1 MGRPVSG
8 GNWFSSPHDVKDGHM
23 SDYRTEHARS
33 IEDPEAYWAEQ
44 AQLVSWIKKPRRI
57 LDDNNPPF
65 YRWFPDATLNT
76 CYNALDRHVVHG
88 HGDRTALI
96 YDSAVADT
104 KASFTYAELLERTA
118 AFAGALRNLGVEAG
132 DRVVIYLPMIP
143 EAVVAMLACARIG
156 AVHSVVFGGFAPREL
171 AVRIDDARPRVVVT
185 ASCGIEPSR
194 VVEYKPIVDRAL
206 EMSEHSP
213 DAVVVKQRPQVE
225 ATMTEPRDVDWDTAM
240 KAGAEDPAE
249 SVEVKATDPL
259 YVLYTSGTTGKPK
272 GIVRDN
278 GGHAVA
284 MAWSM
289 PNVYDVHAGQ
299 VWWTAS
305 DVGWVVGH
313 SYIVYAPL
321 ITGAT
326 TVLYEGKPVGTPDA
340 GAFWRVIAEH
350 GVESLFTAPT
360 AIRAIKKEDPD
371 GKLLA
376 DHDLS
381 RFRSLFLAGER
392 LDPETYHWASER
404 LDVPVVDHWWQ
415 TETGWAIAANL
426 RGLDPMPIKAGSPT
440 VPVPGYD
447 VAVLDDQGS
456 PVDAGTEGAICVRLP
471 LPPGTLTTLW
481 GDDERFVSS
490 YLSAFDGYYLSGDGG
505 YLDEDGYL
513 FVMGR
518 TDDVINVAGHRL
530 STGSI
535 EAVLASHQAV
545 AECAVIGA
553 ADPMK
558 GQRPRGFVVLK
569 AGVERDSDE
578 LASELVAMV
587 RDEIG
592 AVAAFKD
599 VSVVAGLPKTRSG
612 KILRKTMREIADGKD
627 ARVPSTI
634 EDTEVLDALRPVLL
648 DE

>member
-1 MGRPVSG
+1 MA
-8 GNWFSSPHDVKDGHM
+8 
-23 SDYRTEHARS
+23 DYRTEHARS
-33 IEDPEAYWAEQ
+33 IEDPEGYWAEQ
-44 AQLVSWIKKPRRI
+44 ARLVDWIKKPQRI
-57 LDDNNPPF
+57 LDDDHPPF

-76 CYNALDRHVVHG
+76 CYNALDRHVVRG
-88 HGDRTALI
+88 NGDRTALV
-96 YDSAVADT
+96 YDSAVTGT
-104 KASFTYAELLERTA
+104 KTTFSYAGLLELTA
-118 AFAGALRNLGVEAG
+118 AFAGALRGFGVTAG
-132 DRVVIYLPMIP
+132 DRVVIYMPMIP

-171 AVRIDDARPRVVVT
+171 AVRIDDARPKVILS
-185 ASCGIEPSR
+185 ASCGIEPTR
-194 VVEYKPIVDRAL
+194 VVEYKPIIDRAL
-206 EMSEHSP
+206 EIAEHQP
-213 DAVVVKQRPQVE
+213 DVVVVKQRPQAE
-225 ATMTEPRDVDWDTAM
+225 ATMQEPRDVDWDLAM
-240 KAGAEDPAE
+240 KAGRTDPAGC
-249 SVEVKATDPL
+249 VEVRATDPL

-284 MAWSM
+284 MAWSL
-289 PNVYDVHAGQ
+289 PNVYDVHEGQ

-350 GVESLFTAPT
+350 GVEALFTAPT
-360 AIRAIKKEDPD
+360 AMRAIKKVDPD
-371 GKLLA
+371 GELLA

-381 RFRSLFLAGER
+381 RFRELFLAGER
-392 LDPETYHWASER
+392 LDPETYHWATER
-404 LDVPVVDHWWQ
+404 LGVPVVDHWWQ
-415 TETGWAIAANL
+415 TETGWPIAANL
-426 RGLDPMPIKAGSPT
+426 RGLDPMPIKPGSPT

-447 VAVLDDQGS
+447 VAVLGEDGRRVPTGQD
-456 PVDAGTEGAICVRLP
+456 GAICVRLP

-490 YLSAFDGYYLSGDGG
+490 YLSAFEGYYLSGDGG
-505 YLDEDGYL
+505 FVDEDGYL

-530 STGSI
+530 STGSM
-535 EAVLASHQAV
+535 EAVLASHEAV
-545 AECAVIGA
+545 AECAVIGV
-553 ADPMK
+553 ADPLK
-558 GQRPRGFVVLK
+558 GQVPRGFVVLK
-569 AGVERDSDE
+569 AGVTGDPDDICR
-578 LASELVAMV
+578 ELVALV
-587 RDEIG
+587 RAEIG

-599 VSVVAGLPKTRSG
+599 VSVVGGLPKTRSG

-627 ARVPSTI
+627 AVVPSTI
-634 EDTEVLDALRPVLL
+634 EDTEVLDSLRPALR
-648 DE
+648 EA